1 MKQLF
6 HLLLLLSLSQW
17 VFAQQQTNTDIRIN
31 LGGPDVYYQG
41 STYEGDAGYSSYY
54 SNSAVFKT
62 AEGALTIPPSIFH
75 SERYSPTT
83 GPLIYTVPVPNGTY
97 TVRTHHAE
105 LYFGKHED
113 EPVAAAGQRVFD
125 ITVEGVLQVDDHDLY
140 LLNGNNPL
148 THTFTNI
155 MVNDGVLDLEFDP
168 GTQRSTVT
176 GIAIEGPNANIYVN
190 VGSFEDVDFN
200 GDTYIG
206 DRGLGHS
213 ASLTFTNA
221 TASTEA
227 LFQTERYM
235 QTNKTELTYAIPVID
250 GTYTVKTHHNELY
263 FGKSTAEPVAM
274 EGQRVFDIQVEDQSI
289 TGFDLHKE
297 NNLDPNANIG
307 DPITKVFTGVSVTDG
322 VLNITL
328 TKDVE
333 NPNISGISIES
344 TGGSTIYINAGGG
357 DVTYDGK
364 NYLAEN
370 KVLNTNNSPSRVYSD
385 TSPVSPMFTSER
397 YTNGSGGTLSYS
409 IPVTPNQTYTVKTHH
424 NELYFGKSPTAPP
437 TVMAGQRVLDI
448 LIEGVLKVDDFDLFV
463 KNGYNPYTHT
473 FTNITVGSD
482 GLLNIDFDAS
492 VQRANIAGISVEGPN
507 TAIYINAG
515 SLEDHNFN
523 GQTYLGDEA
532 RGYGASAT
540 FEHVPANSEA
550 LFQTERYM
558 KPNKTELTYGF
569 EVPNGTYTVKTH
581 HNELWFGKA
590 GGGTATADQRK
601 FDIYVEDVLEADGFD
616 LSATNI
622 VNGDPVGDPFTHTF
636 TGVGVTDGF
645 LNIRLVKEID
655 NPNISGIS
663 IERTDASGTDIYINT
678 GGDTVTYQGD
688 TYVGENDYFITTNA
702 GGNVFNNDAV
712 TGDLFQSER
721 YATSGTLAIT
731 VPVENGVYTVET
743 YHNELWFGFNSQAP
757 AATSNQRRKDITIE
771 GVLVEDDFDLYDHTS
786 GTNEP
791 TVLTYENIEVTDGQ
805 LDLVL
810 TAVVENP
817 NLNGFAIIR
826 TGNPGSL
833 DQEGDEVK
841 APYASINVSTDRNY
855 ILTRTYHEP
864 MGSFTPV
871 NESDVMEEI
880 AYIDGLGRPMQQIAL
895 KASQDKKDIVTHVD
909 YDAYGRMEREFLPYE
924 PLSGANGAYRT
935 DGEAGT
941 IGYYQSNYSADL
953 DGSPNPF
960 SQKEFEASPL
970 SRVKKQ
976 AAPGKDWKIGSGHE
990 IVFDYRAN
998 DSDDVLQFEV
1008 TFNGGNTEDPQ
1019 LSGGTSY
1026 YPAGEL
1032 YKNITKDENWTSG
1045 TDHTTEEYTDKQ
1057 GRVML
1062 KRTYNGTAH
1071 DTYYVYDAFGN
1082 LTYVIP
1088 PKVLVTTSN
1097 GVSTNEMNELCYQYR
1112 YDKRNRLIRKKIPG
1126 KAGESIVYDKLDRP
1140 IMTKDALNPWVFT
1153 KYDAFGRVAYTGFAG
1168 TSGNR
1173 SSKQAL
1179 ADAHATQWTNQ
1190 AGTTTIDGITVYYD
1204 DGGYPTTADIT
1215 ELHTINYYDGYDT
1228 TRDGFAKPLG
1238 PIQGQAL
1245 STDVRGLATVSKV
1258 RVLDTNDWTTTLIAY
1273 DVKGRPVYTKS
1284 ENSYLNTVDII
1295 ESKLDFAGKPVLT
1308 QTSHQKDGGTAIVT
1322 VDKLDYD
1329 HANRLL
1335 KQRQVLNG
1343 NTEMIAF
1350 NTYDGT
1356 GQFKEKKV
1364 GRTKADALQEV
1375 DYTYN
1380 IRGWLKTI
1388 NQDTD
1393 DDNDLFDFGIKYNDP
1408 TTGTPLFNGNISQ
1421 AEWATASTNTTGNPV
1436 SNRYTYAYDPLNR
1449 ITSAIDD
1456 TADNRYSLTNIEYDK
1471 NGNIQ
1476 KLKRNGHT
1484 NTSASIFG
1492 VMDDLTYTYTG
1503 NQLKAVDDDIA
1514 SSATQGFVD
1523 GAELATEY
1531 TYDANGNVLT
1541 DANKG
1546 IIDMDYNHYDL
1557 PILADFGGGNKIEYI
1572 YDALGNKLKK
1582 KVTDVVSGN
1591 KESEYAGN
1599 HVYENGSLKF
1609 FTHTEGY
1616 VQTDGN
1622 GNFSY
1627 VYQYKDHLGNV
1638 RLSYSDNN
1646 NDGSVD
1652 SSEIIEEKN
1661 YYPFGLIQKGY
1672 NMNINGIQ
1680 NSYLT
1685 YNGKE
1690 FDISLN
1696 MNMYDFGARM
1706 YDPAIGRFMVID
1718 PMADFVNYQSP
1729 YVVADNNPI
1738 FFVDEYGFGKCGW
1751 LCRTF
1756 NNLVYGKDKVIQEG
1770 LNRGRLKK
1778 NYSNATG
1785 WDAYVYDKPKDD
1797 DCTDCGTIGTTSSPT
1812 NFSGFETSITGIGGP
1827 NFGPTIANP
1836 LESPKRPR
1844 EKIFRVPSVA
1854 RQSLTTPTTIQFSNP
1869 GKDSGRL
1876 RGTILNR
1883 NSAITNRTLTA
1894 LLFTLTKDVNIT
1906 IIIAPKYFSAGDG
1919 FQDDIDEGLRINN
1932 LRATAIRQFLLNH
1945 GIDINRIEIDNSDLN
1960 FKVPKS
1966 DGGGAHFQQ
1975 NITLTKQ

>member
-1 MKQLF
+1 M
-6 HLLLLLSLSQW
+6 
-17 VFAQQQTNTDIRIN
+17 FAQQQTNTDIRIN

-41 STYEGDAGYSSYY
+41 STYEGDAGHSSYY

-155 MVNDGVLDLEFDP
+155 TVNDGVLDLEFDP

-235 QTNKTELTYAIPVID
+235 QTNKTELTYAIPVIN
-250 GTYTVKTHHNELY
+250 GTYTIKTHHNELY
-263 FGKSTAEPVAM
+263 FGKSTAEPVAL

-622 VNGDPVGDPFTHTF
+622 ANGDPVGDPFTHTF

-833 DQEGDEVK
+833 DQEGDEIK
-841 APYASINVSTDRNY
+841 APYASINVSNDQNY
-855 ILTRTYHEP
+855 VLTRTYHEP
-864 MGSFTPV
+864 MGSFAPI

-880 AYIDGLGRPMQQIAL
+880 AYIDGLGRSMQQIAL

-909 YDAYGRMEREFLPYE
+909 YDDYGRMEREFLPYE
-924 PLSGANGAYRT
+924 PLSGANGAYRS

-970 SRVKKQ
+970 NRVKKQ

-1008 TFNGGNTEDPQ
+1008 TFNGGDTEDPQ

-1057 GRVML
+1057 GRVIL

-1190 AGTTTIDGITVYYD
+1190 ASTTTIDGITVYYD
-1204 DGGYPTTADIT
+1204 DGGYPTAADIT

-1245 STDVRGLATVSKV
+1245 STNVRGLATVSKV
-1258 RVLDTNDWTTTLIAY
+1258 RVLDTNDWIVTLIAY
-1273 DVKGRPVYTKS
+1273 DVKGRAVYTKS

-1295 ESKLDFAGKPVLT
+1295 ETKLDFAGKPVLT
-1308 QTSHQKDGGTAIVT
+1308 QTSHQKDAGTPIVT
-1322 VDKLDYD
+1322 VDQLDYD

-1356 GQFKEKKV
+1356 GQLIEKKV

-1393 DDNDLFDFGIKYNDP
+1393 DDNDLFDFGIRYNDP

-1421 AEWATASTNTTGNPV
+1421 TDWATASTNTTGNPV
-1436 SNRYTYAYDPLNR
+1436 SNRYTYTYDALNR
-1449 ITSAIDD
+1449 ITGAV
-1456 TADNRYSLTNIEYDK
+1456 DNTTNYNLSSVTYDK

-1476 KLKRNGHT
+1476 SLQRKGVGGTIDNLDYDYLNGE
-1484 NTSASIFG
+1484 TSNRLAEVVDAINNAEGF
-1492 VMDDLTYTYTG
+1492 MDDGTSG
-1503 NQLKAVDDDIA
+1503 DD
-1514 SSATQGFVD
+1514 
-1523 GAELATEY
+1523 Y
-1531 TYDANGNVLT
+1531 TYDLNGNMT
-1541 DANKG
+1541 SDANKG
-1546 IIDMDYNHYDL
+1546 ITGITYNHLNL
-1557 PILADFGGGNKIEYI
+1557 PVQVTMDNSPDIGSINYV
-1572 YDALGNKLKK
+1572 YDASGVKQEK
-1582 KVTDVVSGN
+1582 TVSGT
-1591 KESEYAGN
+1591 STGTTQYAGN
-1599 HVYENGSLKF
+1599 YIYENGTLQF
-1609 FTHTEGY
+1609 FSTPEGY
-1616 VQTDGN
+1616 ASSDN
-1622 GNFSY
+1622 GTLTY
-1627 VYQYKDHLGNV
+1627 VYEYKDHLGNT
-1638 RLSYSDNN
+1638 RLSYTDADNN
-1646 NDGSVD
+1646 GDISAN
-1652 SSEIIEEKN
+1652 EIVKESN
-1661 YYPFGLIQKGY
+1661 YYPFGLAHQGY
-1672 NMNINGIQ
+1672 KDNVSPLG
-1680 NSYLT
+1680 NSVAKKYMFG
-1685 YNGKE
+1685 GKE
-1690 FDISLN
+1690 FQNELNLDWYDIT
-1696 MNMYDFGARM
+1696 ARN
-1706 YDPAIGRFMVID
+1706 YDPALGRWMNLD
-1718 PMADFVNYQSP
+1718 PLAEQMRRHSP
-1729 YVVADNNPI
+1729 YNYAFDNPI
-1738 FFVDEYGFGKCGW
+1738 YFQDYDGMAPCPPGIDCPGIVSAFKRLFGIKTPTIKPINVEGSASDRSSSDGYEFVTEDGEPAGDPSTVTTTDGSVEEVDVTGLEPLLIVAKGK
-1751 LCRTF
+1751 
-1756 NNLVYGKDKVIQEG
+1756 KAS
-1770 LNRGRLKK
+1770 RGDGMTTATDPSKK
-1778 NYSNATG
+1778 NPANSFGDGVDRASDAGNTVDAVDGSGTMESANRSEPDSTTVTATRE
-1785 WDAYVYDKPKDD
+1785 
-1797 DCTDCGTIGTTSSPT
+1797 TDNITTTVNPPNNVTSVGGTEEIQV
-1812 NFSGFETSITGIGGP
+1812 
-1827 NFGPTIANP
+1827 
-1836 LESPKRPR
+1836 
-1844 EKIFRVPSVA
+1844 RVPANKVDSVNNASAQAKKNAAA
-1854 RQSLTTPTTIQFSNP
+1854 RRDEINQRRLDSLM
-1869 GKDSGRL
+1869 R
-1876 RGTILNR
+1876 R
-1883 NSAITNRTLTA
+1883 NN
-1894 LLFTLTKDVNIT
+1894 
-1906 IIIAPKYFSAGDG
+1906 
-1919 FQDDIDEGLRINN
+1919 
-1932 LRATAIRQFLLNH
+1932 
-1945 GIDINRIEIDNSDLN
+1945 
-1960 FKVPKS
+1960 
-1966 DGGGAHFQQ
+1966 
-1975 NITLTKQ
+1975 

>member
-6 HLLLLLSLSQW
+6 NLLVILSISQW
-17 VFAQQQTNTDIRIN
+17 AMAQQQTNTDIRVN

-41 STYEGDAGYSSYY
+41 STYDAGAGYSSYY
-54 SNSAVFKT
+54 SNSAIFKT

-113 EPVAAAGQRVFD
+113 EPVAATGQRVFD
-125 ITVEGVLQVDDHDLY
+125 ITLEGVLKVDDHDLY

-148 THTFTNI
+148 THTFENI
-155 MVNDGVLDLEFDP
+155 TVNDGVLDLVLDP

-176 GIAIEGPNANIYVN
+176 GIAIEGPNADIYVN
-190 VGSFEDVDFN
+190 VGSFDDVDFN

-206 DRGLGHS
+206 DRGLGYS

-250 GTYTVKTHHNELY
+250 GTYTVKTHHNELW

-274 EGQRVFDIQVEDQSI
+274 EGQRVFDIAVEGQSI

-344 TGGSTIYINAGGG
+344 TGGGGSTIYINTGGG

-370 KVLNTNNSPSRVYSD
+370 RTFNTNNSPSRVYSD
-385 TSPVSPMFTSER
+385 TSPVSPLFTSER

-409 IPVTPNQTYTVKTHH
+409 IPVAPNQTYTVKTHH

-448 LIEGVLKVDDFDLFV
+448 LIEGALKVDDLDLFV
-463 KNGYNPYTHT
+463 ENGYNPYTHT

-482 GLLNIDFDAS
+482 GILNIDFDAS

-515 SLEDHNFN
+515 STEDHEFN
-523 GQTYLGDEA
+523 GDLYLGDEA

-540 FEHVPANSEA
+540 FEHVPASSEP

-558 KPNKTELTYGF
+558 KPNKTELAYGF

-622 VNGDPVGDPFTHTF
+622 ANGDPVGDPFTHTF
-636 TGVGVTDGF
+636 TGVSVTDGF
-645 LNIRLVKEID
+645 LNLRLVKEID

-663 IERTDASGTDIYINT
+663 IERTDATGTDIYINT
-678 GGDTVTYQGD
+678 GGGTVTYQGN
-688 TYVGENDYFITTNA
+688 TYVGENDYFVTTNA
-702 GGNVFNNDAV
+702 GGNVFNNDTV

-833 DQEGDEVK
+833 DQEGDETK
-841 APYASINVSTDRNY
+841 APYASINVSNDRNY
-855 ILTRTYHEP
+855 VLTRTYHEP
-864 MGSFTPV
+864 MGSFAPV

-880 AYIDGLGRPMQQIAL
+880 AYVDGLGRPMQQIAL
-895 KASQDKKDIVTHVD
+895 KASQDKKDIITHVA
-909 YDAYGRMEREFLPYE
+909 YDDYGRMEREFLPYE
-924 PLSGANGAYRT
+924 PLSGANGAFRT
-935 DGEAGT
+935 DGESGT
-941 IGYYQSNYSADL
+941 VGYYQSNYSADL

-970 SRVKKQ
+970 GRVKKQ
-976 AAPGKDWKIGSGHE
+976 AAPGKDWKLGSGHE
-990 IVFDYRAN
+990 IIFDYQAN
-998 DSDDVLQFEV
+998 DSDDVLKFEV
-1008 TFNGGNTEDPQ
+1008 TFNGGNTEEPQ
-1019 LSGGTSY
+1019 LSGGTYY

-1032 YKNITKDENWTSG
+1032 YKNITKDENWDSG
-1045 TDHTTEEYTDKQ
+1045 DDHTTEEYTDKQ
-1057 GRVML
+1057 GRVVL
-1062 KRTYNGTAH
+1062 KRTYSGTAH
-1071 DTYYVYDAFGN
+1071 DTYYVYDDFGN

-1088 PKVLVTTSN
+1088 PKVLVTTGN

-1112 YDKRNRLIRKKIPG
+1112 YDKRNRMIRKKVPG

-1140 IMTKDALNPWVFT
+1140 IMIKDALNPWVFT

-1168 TSGNR
+1168 STGNR

-1190 AGTTTIDGITVYYD
+1190 TGTTVIDGITVYYD
-1204 DGGYPTTADIT
+1204 DGGYPTAFDIT
-1215 ELHTINYYDGYDT
+1215 ELHTINYYDGYNT
-1228 TRDGFAKPLG
+1228 ARDGLAKPLG
-1238 PIQGQAL
+1238 PIQGQPL
-1245 STDVRGLATVSKV
+1245 STNVRGLATVSKV
-1258 RVLDTNDWTTTLIAY
+1258 RALETNDWITTLTAY

-1308 QTSHQKDGGTAIVT
+1308 QASHQKNGGTAIVT
-1322 VDKLDYD
+1322 VDQLDYD
-1329 HANRLL
+1329 HANRPL
-1335 KQRQVLNG
+1335 KQRQVLSG

-1356 GQFKEKKV
+1356 GQLTEKKV

-1393 DDNDLFDFGIKYNDP
+1393 DDNDLFDFGIRYNDP

-1421 AEWATASTNTTGNPV
+1421 TDWATASTNTTANPV
-1436 SNRYTYAYDPLNR
+1436 SNRYTYTYDALNR
-1449 ITSAIDD
+1449 ITGAV
-1456 TADNRYSLTNIEYDK
+1456 DNTTNYNLSSVTYDK

-1476 KLKRNGHT
+1476 ALHRKGISGTIDNLDYDYLNGETSNRLAKVADAANDPEGFKDGT
-1484 NTSASIFG
+1484 NSG
-1492 VMDDLTYTYTG
+1492 DD
-1503 NQLKAVDDDIA
+1503 
-1514 SSATQGFVD
+1514 
-1523 GAELATEY
+1523 Y
-1531 TYDANGNVLT
+1531 TYDLNGNMT
-1541 DANKG
+1541 SDANKG
-1546 IIDMDYNHYDL
+1546 ITGITYNHLNL
-1557 PILADFGGGNKIEYI
+1557 PEQVDFGSDNIKYV
-1572 YDALGNKLKK
+1572 YDATGMKLKR
-1582 KVTDVVSGN
+1582 TSSNGT
-1591 KESEYAGN
+1591 ETIYTGN
-1599 HVYENGSLKF
+1599 HIYEGAVGNAELQF
-1609 FTHTEGY
+1609 FTHPEGY
-1616 VQTDGN
+1616 VTPDGQGGYN
-1622 GNFSY
+1622 Y
-1627 VYQYKDHLGNV
+1627 VYNYIDHLGSV
-1638 RLSYSDNN
+1638 RLSYTDA
-1646 NDGSVD
+1646 DGNGSINPAN
-1652 SSEIIEEKN
+1652 EIIEEN
-1661 YYPFGLIQKGY
+1661 NFYPYGLKMKGF
-1672 NMNINGIQ
+1672 NEVVNPHG
-1680 NSYLT
+1680 NSAAKRWK

-1690 FDISLN
+1690 LDSNFDIDT
-1696 MNMYDFGARM
+1696 YDFGARN
-1706 YDPAIGRFMVID
+1706 YDPTIGRWMNID
-1718 PMADFVNYQSP
+1718 PLAEKYYDFSGYNYTM
-1729 YVVADNNPI
+1729 NNPI
-1738 FFVDEYGFGKCGW
+1738 LFTDPDGMRVEWGEGLDAEEKKILGYLIYQLRKNSKSFDKAFTKLHNSENTYTVTDNWNPDAEFDPNKGNFDIEEDFDFDTGETTETLVYEEVEDKGGEIRIPLNWADEFPELGIDKTQKAKETIVEEFIHAVQWETLFPNSGKTTLDFYLDLAGVANTEFEAKTVTGIIHKEVGWNVLTGSNKMAAKSGNYFSRYGFNMS
-1751 LCRTF
+1751 RYNRDA
-1756 NNLVYGKDKVIQEG
+1756 NNWI
-1770 LNRGRLKK
+1770 
-1778 NYSNATG
+1778 
-1785 WDAYVYDKPKDD
+1785 
-1797 DCTDCGTIGTTSSPT
+1797 SSPQT
-1812 NFSGFETSITGIGGP
+1812 NAGYRDRPLMKNIL
-1827 NFGPTIANP
+1827 PTV
-1836 LESPKRPR
+1836 L
-1844 EKIFRVPSVA
+1844 
-1854 RQSLTTPTTIQFSNP
+1854 
-1869 GKDSGRL
+1869 
-1876 RGTILNR
+1876 
-1883 NSAITNRTLTA
+1883 
-1894 LLFTLTKDVNIT
+1894 
-1906 IIIAPKYFSAGDG
+1906 
-1919 FQDDIDEGLRINN
+1919 INV
-1932 LRATAIRQFLLNH
+1932 L
-1945 GIDINRIEIDNSDLN
+1945 
-1960 FKVPKS
+1960 KS
-1966 DGGGAHFQQ
+1966 
-1975 NITLTKQ
+1975 KK